1 MSTVSLR
8 LVEERVGLISDRRV
22 ERVERVERVVVAL
35 IASHYIIEEFA
46 VVIQDET
53 RPDKREAAAH
63 LSVS

>member
-8 LVEERVGLISDRRV
+8 LVEERVGLISDG
-22 ERVERVERVVVAL
+22 RVERVVVAL
-35 IASHYIIEEFA
+35 IASHFIIEEFA
-46 VVIQDET
+46 VIIQDET

>member
-8 LVEERVGLISDRRV
+8 LVGERVGLISDW
-22 ERVERVERVVVAL
+22 RVERVERVVVAL

-53 RPDKREAAAH
+53 RPDKREAAVH

>member
-8 LVEERVGLISDRRV
+8 LVEERVGLISDGRV
-22 ERVERVERVVVAL
+22 KRVVVAL